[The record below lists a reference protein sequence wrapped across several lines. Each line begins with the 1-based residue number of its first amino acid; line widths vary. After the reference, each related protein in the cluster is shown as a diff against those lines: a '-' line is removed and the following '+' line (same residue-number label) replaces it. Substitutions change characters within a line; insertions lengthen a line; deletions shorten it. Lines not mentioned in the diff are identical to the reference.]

1 VNLRAEILNSV
12 PFPLQLERKNRR
24 VPQEIGPGGQPAVA
38 ERNWVR
44 FRFVSKATSALVPSD
59 WSAEL
64 GSFGIS
70 RLRGD
75 AGSFRFVLTATS
87 ALVPSDWSAELG
99 SFGIFR
105 FARQEMVELGSCHG
119 GLRSFPASI
128 EAGIPRD
135 LLETRDLFEKPRF
148 N

>member
-1 VNLRAEILNSV
+1 
-12 PFPLQLERKNRR
+12 
-24 VPQEIGPGGQPAVA
+24 
-38 ERNWVR
+38 
-44 FRFVSKATSALVPSD
+44 LVPLG
-59 WSAEL
+59 WPARL

-75 AGSFRFVLTATS
+75 ADSFRFVLTATS

-105 FARQEMVELGSCHG
+105 FARQETVELGSCHG
-119 GLRSFPASI
+119 GLPSFPASI
-128 EAGIPRD
+128 EAGIPRN
-135 LLETRDLFEKPRF
+135 LLETRDLFEKPDF